1 LVKAEQI
8 GPMALMCSHRARI
21 ETRLG
26 NPGAQYAGNRHN
38 IGFMAVDAIQRRHS
52 FSPWA
57 KKFKAEISEGTLAGE
72 KVMLIKPQTFMNLSG
87 ESVGEAMRFYKLS
100 PADINVIHDE
110 LDLPPGGIR
119 LKQGG
124 GNGGHNGLKDIQA
137 RLGTPDFWRLR
148 IGIGHPRTLQLNQMV
163 VDFVLHR
170 PGREHQEAIDDE
182 IDRALAC
189 LPDEVLRRVAARMLA
204 AVREVDTVSRH
215 GGDEFV
221 ILLAELAQPAD
232 VRRVVD
238 KLLETLRSPI
248 TVAGRVLRISASV
261 GVAVYPEDGEQLATL
276 VEHADAAMYEAK
288 RGAAHAQQAT
298 RAVHLSAPVW
308 GPGPTPAAA
317 PTTDPRDAQ
326 HHDPEYR
333 FRQMREANEQLV
345 LAALSARELQVAAE
359 QAQRRQVAF
368 VAAAAD
374 ELRNPMAPIRIA
386 SGMLGRQQAEQPMLG
401 RVQSIVEQQL
411 ARMSRLLGHVIAA
424 SGSNG
429 TPALHIELK
438 AVDPVALVDEVV
450 AAFQP
455 LARRQHKQL
464 DWQPPDQEWR
474 VQGDPALLVQVVDNL
489 LDNAVRFTHEGGHIE
504 VALDLDAQ
512 GEWLR
517 LTVADDG
524 IGITAPVLPHV
535 FEPFVQDIRALGLH
549 AAGIGIGLTVAR
561 ELVRAHRGDIM
572 AFSGGAS
579 RGSRFVVTLPV
590 LRGADLTAA
599 AAAAGAA

>member
-1 LVKAEQI
+1 MSTPPGDGELSATQAQDKVDRLGAQIEALQSVLVRLLQDVVQAEARLDMNEAAQLVEANEQLVLAALRSQAEADTVSQALKDAEQTTVLD
-8 GPMALMCSHRARI
+8 ALTGLPNRAALLDRFAQVVASARRHGHRA
-21 ETRLG
+21 
-26 NPGAQYAGNRHN
+26 
-38 IGFMAVDAIQRRHS
+38 AVLFVDLDR
-52 FSPWA
+52 
-57 KKFKAEISEGTLAGE
+57 FKPL
-72 KVMLIKPQTFMNLSG
+72 N
-87 ESVGEAMRFYKLS
+87 
-100 PADINVIHDE
+100 DE
-110 LDLPPGGIR
+110 H
-119 LKQGG
+119 
-124 GNGGHNGLKDIQA
+124 GHAFG
-137 RLGTPDFWRLR
+137 
-148 IGIGHPRTLQLNQMV
+148 
-163 VDFVLHR
+163 
-170 PGREHQEAIDDE
+170 
-182 IDRALAC
+182 
-189 LPDEVLRRVAARMLA
+189 DEVLRRVAARMLA

-359 QAQRRQVAF
+359 QAQRRQAAF

-429 TPALHIELK
+429 TPALHIERK

-549 AAGIGIGLTVAR
+549 VAGIGIGLTVAR